1 MDNKKLHGFRKR
13 GTELAFKRYAGN
25 IIEVKEDI
33 IPYLPREYEYQN
45 YMSNFIMAGTPI
57 KKEIL
62 IAEELLKELEKE
74 AVRKDVDLS
83 SLITTYLL
91 EQLERNKPTRIFAKG
106 KTKGKLVYILNNLY
120 EGSNFIQYVESEKEF
135 EENIFS
141 NREIEEALTYETT
154 IFDEYIYI
162 ENYLKGKGYTK
173 EQIEKLQKEEWEE
186 YGTTVNNGITMV
198 KPYSIELEISLEFN
212 GKVLKELTHNH
223 IVPVFVSARLGFHY
237 VFMKKKNTP
246 KTYEE
251 IEELIN
257 KGRYKIWD
265 YYAIFL
271 EKEFNKKNNPQ
282 KAE

>member
-1 MDNKKLHGFRKR
+1 MGNNKLHGFRKR
-13 GTELAFKRYAGN
+13 GTELAYKRYTGQ
-25 IIEVKEDI
+25 IMKIDRDI
-33 IPYLPREYEYQN
+33 IPYSPIECEFSN
-45 YMSNFIMAGTPI
+45 YSSNFIMAGRPVN
-57 KKEIL
+57 KEIL
-62 IAEELLKELEKE
+62 IAEKLLEELEKE
-74 AVRKDVDLS
+74 AVKKDVDLS

-106 KTKGKLVYILNNLY
+106 KTKGKLAYILNNLY
-120 EGSNFIQYVESEKEF
+120 ECSNFIQYVESEKEF

-173 EQIEKLQKEEWEE
+173 EQIEELQKEEWEE
-186 YGTTVNNGITMV
+186 YGTTVNNGVTMV

-237 VFMKKKNTP
+237 VFMKKKNAP

-265 YYAIFL
+265 YYAMFL

-282 KAE
+282 KVE

>member
-1 MDNKKLHGFRKR
+1 MSNKLHKFRKR

-25 IIEVKEDI
+25 IVEINEDI
-33 IPYLPREYEYQN
+33 IPYDKREYELSN
-45 YMSNFIMAGTPI
+45 YSTNFIMAGTPI

-62 IAEELLKELEKE
+62 IAEELLKELEEE
-74 AVRKDVDLS
+74 ALRKDVDLS
-83 SLITTYLL
+83 SLITIYLL
-91 EQLERNKPTRIFAKG
+91 EQLERNKPTRLFAKG
-106 KTKGKLVYILNNLY
+106 RTKGKLTYISNNLY
-120 EGSNFIQYVESEKEF
+120 EYSNFIQYAESKEEF

-141 NREIEEALTYETT
+141 NKEIEEALTYKTT

-162 ENYLKGKGYTK
+162 EKYLMSKGYSK
-173 EQIEKLQKEEWEE
+173 EQIEDIQKEEWEE
-186 YGTTVNNGITMV
+186 YGTIVNNGITMIN
-198 KPYSIELEISLEFN
+198 PYSIELEKSVEFN
-212 GKVLKELTHNH
+212 GKVLKELTYNH

-237 VFMKKKNTP
+237 VFMKGKNTP